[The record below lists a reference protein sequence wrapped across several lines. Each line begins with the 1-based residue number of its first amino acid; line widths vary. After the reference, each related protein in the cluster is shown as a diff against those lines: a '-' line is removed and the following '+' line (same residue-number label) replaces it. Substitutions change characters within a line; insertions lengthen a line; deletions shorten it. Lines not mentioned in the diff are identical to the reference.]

1 MWQVL
6 SLSVTGTRGILTPR
20 DSQSEMIIQ
29 QQDEL
34 ESVRDSQPSTPVE
47 SPTLPPG
54 FGARS
59 AASRGKDASSGG
71 AEILKVAAR
80 TVCRP
85 ILKPAAILTNT
96 LQIAF

>member
-59 AASRGKDASSGG
+59 AAARGRDASSAGG

-80 TVCRP
+80 TVCTP
-85 ILKPAAILTNT
+85 TLKLAAILTT
-96 LQIAF
+96 VIAF